1 MSNKSSLSSSVL
13 SVQNVVLAATVWGI
27 MALLVFLLGSPI
39 VPRPA
44 WYSIVTYVLENVAM
58 LGAAIL
64 CFRNWGSSQI
74 VSGRIVWLLIGLGT
88 VSYFIANLILG
99 WWELVWKLS
108 PNVSPADF
116 FFLLTYLMLGT
127 GMLMAVVSRR
137 LSLTSRQWGI
147 VVGIAIAGIA
157 IAYFVSYADTSEDEA
172 FQKYRVAGLEYAIP
186 SGFGAIAIHS
196 PPENDSS
203 LQWVSFSFPAVEL
216 AQSSQPTDS
225 SELDTTPPSNVP
237 GWVIALEDGLNPYA
251 DIVALLYVI
260 GDIFLVVM
268 ATMLL
273 LAFWGGRF
281 SLSWRFIAAAAF
293 SFYISDMWF
302 AYAIERFDTYE
313 TGALPEVF
321 WVFSGVLF
329 SIGAALEYDLSTRSR
344 RGMRRRA

>member
-1 MSNKSSLSSSVL
+1 
-13 SVQNVVLAATVWGI
+13 LAATAWGVI
-27 MALLVFLLGSPI
+27 ALFIFLLGSPI

-88 VSYFIANLILG
+88 ASYFIANFILG
-99 WWELVWKLS
+99 WWELVWGLS

-116 FFLLTYLMLGT
+116 FYLLTYVMLGT

-137 LSLTSRQWGI
+137 LNLTSGQWGI

-157 IAYFVSYADTSEDEA
+157 IAYFVSYAGTGEEEA
-172 FQKYRVAGLEYAIP
+172 VLPNHETPYLEQSVEIH
-186 SGFGAIAIHS
+186 SGAIATHTTDWINQS
-196 PPENDSS
+196 PSVGNQA
-203 LQWVSFSFPAVEL
+203 LIL
-216 AQSSQPTDS
+216 AQTPAPAENP
-225 SELDTTPPSNVP
+225 ELDEATSSVPESNAP
-237 GWVIALEDGLNPYA
+237 GWVIALEVGLDPYA
-251 DIVALLYVI
+251 DIVALLYVV

-281 SLSWRFIAAAAF
+281 SMSWRFIAAAAF
-293 SFYISDMWF
+293 SFYIADMWF
-302 AYAIERFDTYE
+302 AYAIERFENYE

-329 SIGAALEYDLSTRSR
+329 SIGAALEYNLSTRSR
-344 RGMRRRA
+344 RSIRRRA